1 MQYEWDSPKAALN
14 LRKHGV
20 SFDEAATVFL
30 DQLAVSG
37 ADPDHSLG
45 ESRYVTFGMSSLG
58 KLLAVSHTYRPG
70 GVRII
75 STRRVTRFERN
86 MYEEGRT

>member
-1 MQYEWDSPKAALN
+1 MQYEWDSPKAELN

-37 ADPDHSLG
+37 TDPDHSMG
-45 ESRYVTFGMSSLG
+45 EPRYITFGLSSLG

-75 STRRVTRFERN
+75 SARRVTRFERN
-86 MYEEGRT
+86 MYEEG

>member
-1 MQYEWDSPKAALN
+1 MQYEWDPPKAVLN

-37 ADPDHSLG
+37 TDPDHSLG
-45 ESRYVTFGMSSLG
+45 ESRYITFGMSSLG
-58 KLLAVSHTYRPG
+58 KLLAVSHTYRLG

-75 STRRVTRFERN
+75 SARRVTRFERN
-86 MYEEGRT
+86 MYEEG

>member
-1 MQYEWDSPKAALN
+1 MEFEWDSPKAAVN

-30 DQLAVSG
+30 DRLAVSG
-37 ADPDHSLG
+37 SDPDHSVD
-45 ESRYVTFGMSSLG
+45 ESRYITFGMSSLG

-70 GVRII
+70 GIRII
-75 STRRVTRFERN
+75 SARRVARAERN
-86 MYEEGRT
+86 IYEEG

>member
-1 MQYEWDSPKAALN
+1 MQYEWDPPKAAHN

-70 GVRII
+70 GIRII
-75 STRRVTRFERN
+75 GARRVTRAERN
-86 MYEEGRT
+86 MYEEG

>member
-1 MQYEWDSPKAALN
+1 MQYEWDSPKAELN

-45 ESRYVTFGMSSLG
+45 EPRYITFGLSSLG

-75 STRRVTRFERN
+75 SARRVTRFERN
-86 MYEEGRT
+86 MYEEG

>member
-30 DQLAVSG
+30 DQLAMSG

-45 ESRYVTFGMSSLG
+45 ESRYITFGMSSLG
-58 KLLAVSHTYRPG
+58 KLLAVSHTYRLG

-75 STRRVTRFERN
+75 SARRVTRFERN
-86 MYEEGRT
+86 MYEEG

>member
-1 MQYEWDSPKAALN
+1 MQYEWDPSKAALN

-30 DQLAVSG
+30 DQLAMSG

-45 ESRYVTFGMSSLG
+45 ESRYITFGMSSLG

-75 STRRVTRFERN
+75 SARRVTRFERN
-86 MYEEGRT
+86 MYEEG

>member
-1 MQYEWDSPKAALN
+1 MMEFEWDSPKAAVN

-30 DQLAVSG
+30 DRLAVSG
-37 ADPDHSLG
+37 SDPDHSVD
-45 ESRYVTFGMSSLG
+45 ESRYITFGMSSLG

-70 GVRII
+70 GIRII
-75 STRRVTRFERN
+75 SARRVARAERN
-86 MYEEGRT
+86 IYEEG

>member
-1 MQYEWDSPKAALN
+1 MQYEWDSPKAELN

-37 ADPDHSLG
+37 TDPDHSLG
-45 ESRYVTFGMSSLG
+45 EPRYITFGLSSLG

-75 STRRVTRFERN
+75 SARRVTRFERN
-86 MYEEGRT
+86 MYEEG

>member
-75 STRRVTRFERN
+75 SARRVTRFERN
-86 MYEEGRT
+86 MYEEG